1 MGGVALGKGVTS
13 SGLLDKMDDLIRR
26 LVEGRSEFGVIVVL
40 TTVVLVSCFLS
51 WTLISRLLFG
61 VDRLHIHQPHNSE
74 CPPCPHS
81 QGGWGKPSRQPSKSP
96 HFHHWACLLHWDGDA
111 CLGVPQSDCVRPPSH
126 HSFHSGGENPFSIRA
141 TQEDEMGQL
150 YLTNVD
156 FLKNGVPA
164 SVIAALV
171 SKPSFIDTQNAHHM
185 VQQVVASLGYALMK
199 LIRCVG
205 FSSLLQYKCL
215 VHIIFRVD

>member
-1 MGGVALGKGVTS
+1 MGGIALGKGVTS
-13 SGLLDKMDDLIRR
+13 SGLLDKMDILIRR
-26 LVEGRSEFGVIVVL
+26 LVDGRSEFGVIVVL
-40 TTVVLVSCFLS
+40 TTIVLVSCFPR
-51 WTLISRLLFG
+51 WTLISWLLFG
-61 VDRLHIHQPHNSE
+61 VDRLYIHQPHNSE

-81 QGGWGKPSRQPSKSP
+81 QGGRGEPPRQPSKSP

-111 CLGVPQSDCVRPPSH
+111 CLGVSQSDCVRPPSH
-126 HSFHSGGENPFSIRA
+126 PSFYSAENPFSIRA

-171 SKPSFIDTQNAHHM
+171 SLP
-185 VQQVVASLGYALMK
+185 
-199 LIRCVG
+199 LI
-205 FSSLLQYKCL
+205 
-215 VHIIFRVD
+215 H